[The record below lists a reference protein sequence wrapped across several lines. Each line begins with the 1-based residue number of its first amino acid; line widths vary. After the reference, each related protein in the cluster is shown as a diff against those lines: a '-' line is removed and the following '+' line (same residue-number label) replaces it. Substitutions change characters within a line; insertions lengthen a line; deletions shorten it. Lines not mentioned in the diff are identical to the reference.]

1 MLSFRHSLAIAAL
14 VASAAV
20 TAPRSARADVVVSS
34 FPNWDSSSGVAITGT
49 TVAVGQTFAAP
60 AGGGANTLDAFTI
73 RVNATSTVAGVRAYV
88 FAASAAGTQATGAP
102 LYRSNIFPTIA
113 PSGGFIMVSYTGL
126 NAPVTPGQNYVL
138 LFSNAEN
145 GSAFSMNGFQ
155 VASTFTG
162 SSAAAPL
169 LGNAVSFAP
178 TPSGSM
184 TGLTTT
190 PWTNLSSSRD
200 LALELRFVPT
210 PGAGAVVG
218 LALLA
223 AARRRR

>member
-1 MLSFRHSLAIAAL
+1 MPMSHCSAAIAAL
-14 VASAAV
+14 AVSTSFSAV
-20 TAPRSARADVVVSS
+20 HADVVVSS

-73 RVNATSTVAGVRAYV
+73 RVNATSTVSGVRAYV
-88 FAASAAGTQATGAP
+88 FATSAGGTEATGAP
-102 LYRSNIFPTIA
+102 LYRSNIFPTMA
-113 PSGGFIMVSYTGL
+113 PTGGFIMVSYTGL

-138 LFSNAEN
+138 LFSNAES

-155 VASTFTG
+155 VASMFTG

-210 PGAGAVVG
+210 PGTCGVVG
-218 LALLA
+218 LGLLA